1 MTDQE
6 CDFIR
11 NYQNIS
17 FQIYI
22 MKSYFI
28 YDCIKNEILLE
39 IIKIYYSNLYY
50 EILLLSM
57 TGSRMK
63 FYAKI
68 IKIYHFKFILWNY
81 ALSMIDR
88 EWDFIRNYEKCFFKF
103 MFTVCNRI
111 YSFLCGFEIVISVI
125 SYYKINKKY

>member
-28 YDCIKNEILLE
+28 YDCIKDEILLE
-39 IIKIYYSNLYY
+39 IIKIYHLNLYY

-57 TGSRMK
+57 TESGMKFYQKLLKYIIPNLYYEIPLLSMTGSRMELNEK
-63 FYAKI
+63 LILVREDAAKNAM
-68 IKIYHFKFILWNY
+68 Y
-81 ALSMIDR
+81 
-88 EWDFIRNYEKCFFKF
+88 
-103 MFTVCNRI
+103 
-111 YSFLCGFEIVISVI
+111 
-125 SYYKINKKY
+125 INLESN